1 MTMDD
6 FFENYQ
12 GATYALL
19 QRLHAIITSL
29 PGVEGRLT
37 YNIPFYYR
45 NTWICYLAPAKDGS
59 VELSFTYGSE
69 LSNEQGLLDARGRK
83 QVSGVVFRRLS
94 DIPEDTLLEVL
105 HEALLVDD
113 LHSQN
118 KKKKNN

>member
-1 MTMDD
+1 MEA
-6 FFENYQ
+6 FFENYK

-37 YNIPFYYR
+37 YNTPFYYR

-59 VELSFTYGSE
+59 VELGFTRGSE

-83 QVSGVVFRRLS
+83 QVSGVVFRHVS
-94 DIPEDTLLEVL
+94 EIPEETLLEVL
-105 HEALLVDD
+105 QEALLVDE

-118 KKKKNN
+118 KKKKKN